1 MYCSGAIRNIQ
12 GKNHRHTS
20 RYTSGFDYD
29 QYYCYV
35 FLHHVNG
42 FKCCLSKYLYYMEAW
57 GTTREGAT
65 RTVMQSPSVSLDA
78 LCASGCL
85 RKKML
90 SVTMID
96 NRSAQR
102 TMPAPCTV
110 CSRLEC
116 DWRAV
121 APYPCIFMSS
131 DRRRFVVLL
140 FLHVRF
146 WFVSAVCASLR
157 FPFLFSH
164 LEFEIFCSLNHVS
177 AFICLH
183 LLNHEVCF
191 FQCVHAWIA
200 TRHTP
205 RCCSRTTV
213 SCRSTFRTEVTCP
226 TDTRRTPRRSPW

>member
-1 MYCSGAIRNIQ
+1 MYIHVIHERHVCTNTCLFCCRWLILSEETCNVSMYCSGAIRNIQ

-116 DWRAV
+116 D
-121 APYPCIFMSS
+121 
-131 DRRRFVVLL
+131 
-140 FLHVRF
+140 
-146 WFVSAVCASLR
+146 
-157 FPFLFSH
+157 
-164 LEFEIFCSLNHVS
+164 
-177 AFICLH
+177 
-183 LLNHEVCF
+183 
-191 FQCVHAWIA
+191 
-200 TRHTP
+200 
-205 RCCSRTTV
+205 
-213 SCRSTFRTEVTCP
+213 
-226 TDTRRTPRRSPW
+226 